1 MSNRVG
7 GLTRQSAKNQP
18 ALLSV
23 ALLFFQALCFPQ
35 ALPTNKDSRLEPR
48 EKGTKWGYI
57 DANGEFAIPPQFDEA
72 GPFSEG
78 LAAVEQNKRTGYVD
92 SNGRFVVQPK
102 YFDAG
107 PFKEGF
113 AWVVTRKPFNLF
125 GSGEYGVPLFG
136 RITYIDRTGRE
147 ILHSFSAEGFR
158 DFSEGLAL
166 VRPGN
171 TAGGCRG
178 KVGYLNT
185 KGEWGIN
192 PQFDE
197 ARDFSEGLAAVNQGA
212 KCHSGGKWGY
222 IDKNGKTPIPFK
234 YDYAGQFKNG
244 RACVKQV
251 GQWKVIDLGGTET
264 PINERDCLAH

>member
-1 MSNRVG
+1 M
-7 GLTRQSAKNQP
+7 
-18 ALLSV
+18 
-23 ALLFFQALCFPQ
+23 
-35 ALPTNKDSRLEPR
+35 
-48 EKGTKWGYI
+48 
-57 DANGEFAIPPQFDEA
+57 
-72 GPFSEG
+72 
-78 LAAVEQNKRTGYVD
+78 
-92 SNGRFVVQPK
+92 
-102 YFDAG
+102 
-107 PFKEGF
+107 
-113 AWVVTRKPFNLF
+113 
-125 GSGEYGVPLFG
+125 
-136 RITYIDRTGRE
+136 
-147 ILHSFSAEGFR
+147 
-158 DFSEGLAL
+158 
-166 VRPGN
+166 
-171 TAGGCRG
+171 
-178 KVGYLNT
+178 NT